1 MKSLTSFL
9 FYLTGFIGTGFFVSV
24 GNWASAAMFF
34 MLFLDALAQQI
45 TEAIE
50 NKKS

>member
-9 FYLTGFIGTGFFVSV
+9 LYLAGFIGTAFFVSK
-24 GNWASAAMFF
+24 GLWTSAAMFF
-34 MLFLDALAQQI
+34 MLFLNQLVLQI

-50 NKKS
+50 NKQS